1 MNEKSIILYHGT
13 DVKIPTPDLAKCKK
27 FRDFGK
33 AFYLSY
39 NKELAKDW
47 AIKRNSVSA
56 KINDYGIV
64 LNGVESCTLK
74 IKRFKADE
82 QWAKF
87 VYNNRTNKK
96 FVRPNY
102 DIIIGPIADNTLQ
115 NWFNKIEE
123 EGMTFSEVASHIQY
137 AKFKDDQYAFCSPRS
152 LKLLKWEE
160 CHDCQH

>member
-1 MNEKSIILYHGT
+1 MNEKSVILYHGT
-13 DVKIPTPDLAKCKK
+13 DTKVSTPDLAKCKP

-39 NKELAKDW
+39 NKGLAKDW
-47 AIKRNSVSA
+47 ATKKNPVSA

-64 LNGVESCTLK
+64 LNRIESGNLK

-87 VYNNRTNKK
+87 IYNNRTDKK
-96 FVRPNY
+96 FVRPDY

-123 EGMTFSEVASHIQY
+123 EGLSFSKVASRIQF
-137 AKFKDDQYAFCSPRS
+137 AKFKDYQYAFCSPRA
-152 LKLLKWEE
+152 LKLLKWVD
-160 CHDCQH
+160 CHDC

>member
-1 MNEKSIILYHGT
+1 MNEKSLILYHGT
-13 DVKIPTPDLAKCKK
+13 DAKITTPDLTKCKT

-39 NKELAKDW
+39 NMGLAKDW
-47 AIKRNSVSA
+47 AAKKSSASA
-56 KINDYGIV
+56 KVNDYGIV
-64 LNGVESCTLK
+64 LNDVESGNLR

-87 VYNNRTNKK
+87 VYNNRTNEK
-96 FVRPNY
+96 FVRPDY

-123 EGMTFSEVASHIQY
+123 DGLPFSEVASRIQY
-137 AKFKDDQYAFCSPRS
+137 AKFKDNQYAFCSSRA
-152 LKLLKWEE
+152 LKLLKWVD
-160 CHDCQH
+160 CHDC